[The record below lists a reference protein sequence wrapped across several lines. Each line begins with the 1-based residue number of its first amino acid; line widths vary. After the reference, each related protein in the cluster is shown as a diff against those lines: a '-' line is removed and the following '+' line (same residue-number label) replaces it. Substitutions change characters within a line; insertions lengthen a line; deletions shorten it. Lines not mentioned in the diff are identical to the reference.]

1 MSENVENANVKLQG
15 FVVCKKGYNL
25 QSFILERVLAE
36 LNEAFLLPKRHS
48 DEELKK
54 KRETILKEAGIPK
67 DGIPLP
73 ENLDNLCKEIKNL
86 IGDIERFCEE
96 QSVTPNDAT
105 FSIEME
111 PGKEAVHW
119 EFSGTSDHSA
129 EILAQR
135 MALQTNM
142 TPDDSPKNAVSD
154 DADDADDSDTNRE
167 NGILL
172 TGSPT
177 DLLALR
183 TLTNPANLENAEG
196 VINYLSA
203 EDVASQMGTIF
214 MTASIQQEPSAAI
227 RQLNEKYQP
236 FLSGEHGDL
245 QMVVSVLLAAV
256 DMGSYIRYRDDD
268 FDSAMTYEE
277 LWVLLTDAR
286 DEPPSNFIGE
296 YLIATSD
303 EYPDEGKDAMLGIGN
318 LIHYFNELHA
328 LKVRGTALS
337 PVTKSV
343 LLWADYLA
351 ELEKLVIRE

>member
-1 MSENVENANVKLQG
+1 MSENVENAIVKLQG

-25 QSFILERVLAE
+25 QSFILERVLTE
-36 LNEAFLLPKRHS
+36 LNEAFLLPKRYS
-48 DEELKK
+48 DVELKK
-54 KRETILKEAGIPK
+54 KRETTLKESGISK

-73 ENLDNLCKEIKNL
+73 ENLDNLCQEIKNL

-96 QSVTPNDAT
+96 QSVTPDDAT
-105 FSIEME
+105 LSISTE

-119 EFSGTSDHSA
+119 EFSGLSDHSA

-154 DADDADDSDTNRE
+154 DADDSDTIRE

-172 TGSPT
+172 TGNPT

-214 MTASIQQEPSAAI
+214 LTASIQQEPDAAI
-227 RQLNEKYQP
+227 QRLNEKYQP
-236 FLSGEHGDL
+236 FLSGEQVEL

-268 FDSAMTYEE
+268 LDSTMTYEE
-277 LWVLLTDAR
+277 LRVLLNDAL

-328 LKVRGTALS
+328 LKTRGTALS
-337 PVTKSV
+337 PVTKNV
-343 LLWADYLA
+343 LLWAEYLA
-351 ELEKLVIRE
+351 ELEKLVTGK

>member
-1 MSENVENANVKLQG
+1 MNENVENANVKLQG

-54 KRETILKEAGIPK
+54 KRETILKEAGISK

-105 FSIEME
+105 FSISME

-142 TPDDSPKNAVSD
+142 TPDYSLKNAVSD

-183 TLTNPANLENAEG
+183 TLTNPANLENAED

-214 MTASIQQEPSAAI
+214 MTASIQQEPNAAI
-227 RQLNEKYQP
+227 RRLNEKYQP

-277 LWVLLTDAR
+277 LRVLLNDAR
-286 DEPPSNFIGE
+286 DEAPSNFIGE

-337 PVTKSV
+337 PVTRSV

-351 ELEKLVIRE
+351 ELEKLVIRK

>member
-54 KRETILKEAGIPK
+54 KRETILKEAGISK

-105 FSIEME
+105 FSISME

-119 EFSGTSDHSA
+119 EFSGYSDHSA
-129 EILAQR
+129 EALSQR
-135 MALQTNM
+135 MALQPNM
-142 TPDDSPKNAVSD
+142 TRETSPPNPV
-154 DADDADDSDTNRE
+154 ADDAGDFGVNRE
-167 NGILL
+167 NGTLL
-172 TGSPT
+172 AASPT
-177 DLLALR
+177 DLLALS
-183 TLTNPANLENAEG
+183 TLTNPTNLENGEG

-214 MTASIQQEPSAAI
+214 LSASIQQETNPAI
-227 RQLNEKYQP
+227 QRLNGKYQP
-236 FLSGEHGDL
+236 FLSGEQVEL

-256 DMGSYIRYRDDD
+256 DMGCYIRYRDDD
-268 FDSAMTYEE
+268 LNATMTYEE
-277 LWVLLTDAR
+277 LRVLLNDAL

-328 LKVRGTALS
+328 LKARGTALS
-337 PVTKSV
+337 PVTKNV
-343 LLWADYLA
+343 LLWAEYLA
-351 ELEKLVIRE
+351 ELEKLVTGK